1 MQRSEPRNGFQI
13 LTKKQVRL
21 SYDEITAIKN
31 AIKKHDPDAKIIIFG
46 SRTDITAKGG
56 DIDILVVSKKIGYKE
71 RRKIRVE
78 LILKLG
84 ERKIDLII
92 TDNPDKNEFEKLVY
106 KYGVEI

>member
-13 LTKKQVRL
+13 LTQKRIRL
-21 SYDEITAIKN
+21 SDNEITTIKN
-31 AIKKHDPDAKIIIFG
+31 AIKKYDPDAKIIIFG

-71 RRKIRVE
+71 KRKIRVE

-92 TDNPDKNEFEKLVY
+92 TDNPEKSDFIKLAY
-106 KYGVEI
+106 K